1 MNDELLVRV
10 SAWMALDPDEHDRA
24 TVERLVAAGDDDE
37 IHRRFDQP
45 LTFGTAGLRG
55 PEMAGPAGMNRCTVR
70 RATQGVIAWLE
81 EIGVDAARG
90 VVVGR
95 DARHGSAS
103 FADEVVAVLLGAGVE
118 VYEMPRA
125 LPTPLTAFAL
135 RSLGAAAAIMI
146 TASHNPPADNGFKL
160 YGPDG
165 SQITSPHDALVER
178 FAHEAGAAVLGERS
192 SPRHHVLDEAV
203 LESYRAHMIA
213 RFGVA
218 ASDLAIAYTPLH
230 GVGGQFMAALFARA
244 GFSAVTLVEEQ
255 FEPNAAFP
263 GLPFPNPEEPGVLDV
278 GIARANASGA
288 TLLIANDPDA
298 DRLGAAVRRRDGS
311 WRVLR
316 GDEIGWL
323 LGSVAVAQARAD
335 DVVATTIVSSSM
347 LEKMA
352 AHAGVPF
359 ATTLTGFKWIA
370 KAAPGRR
377 LAFGYEEALGFAV
390 DPCVADKD
398 GMSAGLALT
407 RLAHDLSLHG
417 LTLLDRLDELEARYG
432 VHAGAQLSLRAH
444 ASQGREALEAV
455 MSRVRAQPP
464 TTLGTV
470 AVSEV
475 IDLERGWGDLAPT
488 AGLVWRLG
496 AAGRVVVRPSGT
508 EVKLKAYIEVVAAP
522 CTEDLAV
529 ARRHAND
536 LVAAIRADL
545 ATLLALGPARD
556 AGG

>member
-1 MNDELLVRV
+1 MNDELLARV

-24 TVERLVAAGDDDE
+24 TLGRLVLDGDDAE
-37 IHRRFDQP
+37 LHRRFDQP

-125 LPTPLTAFAL
+125 LPTPLTAYAL
-135 RSLGAAAAIMI
+135 GALGAAAAVMI

-165 SQITSPHDALVER
+165 SQIVAPHDAVVER
-178 FAHEAGAAVLGERS
+178 CANEAGAAALAERS
-192 SPRHHVLDEAV
+192 SPRYHVLDEAV
-203 LESYRAHMIA
+203 LESYREHMIA
-213 RFGVA
+213 RFGVV
-218 ASDLAIAYTPLH
+218 ASDLAVAYTPLH
-230 GVGGQFMAALFARA
+230 GVGGQFMADLFARA
-244 GFSAVTLVEEQ
+244 GFSRLTLVEEQ

-298 DRLGAAVRRRDGS
+298 DRLGAAARDRDGA

-323 LGSVAVAQARAD
+323 LGAAALAQARED
-335 DVVATTIVSSSM
+335 EVVATTIVSSSL

-352 AHAGVPF
+352 ARAGVHF
-359 ATTLTGFKWIA
+359 ATTLTGFKWIS

-377 LAFGYEEALGFAV
+377 LAFGYEEALGYAV

-398 GMSAGLALT
+398 GMSAALALT
-407 RLAHDLSLHG
+407 RLAHDLALHG

-432 VHAGAQLSLRAH
+432 VHVGAQLSLRAH
-444 ASQGREALEAV
+444 ASQGREVLRAV

-475 IDLERGWGDLAPT
+475 IDLEEGWGSLAPT
-488 AGLVWRLG
+488 EGLLWRLG
-496 AAGRVVVRPSGT
+496 SVGRVVVRPSGT
-508 EVKLKAYIEVVAAP
+508 EVKLKAYIEVVAEPSA
-522 CTEDLAV
+522 EDLV
-529 ARRHAND
+529 VQRRRAHE

-545 ATLLALGPARD
+545 VALLALDPSRS